1 VRVLAEVS
9 WREEPGYGVV
19 TVTGEIDIA
28 CVGEIGAALR
38 RATAASSR
46 LVIDLA
52 GVDFIGSTGV
62 NLVVTAYNAVQR
74 DGGWVRLVYREG
86 VVAKV
91 LRAAGLAD
99 VLPPYGSVEDAVRA

>member
-1 VRVLAEVS
+1 MRVLAEVS

-19 TVTGEIDIA
+19 TVTGEI
-28 CVGEIGAALR
+28 GAVLQ
-38 RATAASSR
+38 RATAASSH

-74 DGGWVRLVYREG
+74 DGGWLRLVYREG

-91 LRAAGLAD
+91 LRAAGLAE
-99 VLPPYGSVEDAVRA
+99 VLPPYGSVEDAARA